1 MMKHLKNNEATN
13 ISENKEEEYLC
24 QIINLNLIFNIKTDQ
39 VLDSFCKATEKD
51 DDIPRDLSYLL
62 ESNHSN
68 IGEENSQYD
77 LKSTY
82 YKRNKEMHKHCLY
95 NPLQTV
101 PRKL

>member
-1 MMKHLKNNEATN
+1 MKHLKNNEATN

-24 QIINLNLIFNIKTDQ
+24 QIINLNLIFNKKTDQ

-51 DDIPRDLSYLL
+51 IPRDLSYLI

-95 NPLQTV
+95 NQLQTV